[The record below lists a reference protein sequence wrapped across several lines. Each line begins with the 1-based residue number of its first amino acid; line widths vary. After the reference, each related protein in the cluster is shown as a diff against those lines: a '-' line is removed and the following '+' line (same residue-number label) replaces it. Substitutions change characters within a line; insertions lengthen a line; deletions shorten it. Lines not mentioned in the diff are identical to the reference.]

1 LSRETIEFFN
11 NTTPLFT
18 PLSAMSCGGQHVGER
33 SFGTL
38 SMCSTVAPVMITDSS
53 VLSSPCTSVC
63 VLVRVL
69 TSPERARA
77 ADGGVIDASDAE
89 RFRFAGVTASNATV
103 AAAAAMHT
111 SRCSLYEPGLA
122 PSSER
127 TVFAIITH
135 PLHHHVPHDF
145 ESHCS
150 QPSLPRAACQ

>member
-1 LSRETIEFFN
+1 
-11 NTTPLFT
+11 
-18 PLSAMSCGGQHVGER
+18 MSCGGQHVGER

-77 ADGGVIDASDAE
+77 VDGGVIDASDAE
-89 RFRFAGVTASNATV
+89 RFRFAGVTASNAAV
-103 AAAAAMHT
+103 AAAAAVRT
-111 SRCSLYEPGLA
+111 SRCSLYEPASPRQASARSLR
-122 PSSER
+122 SR
-127 TVFAIITH
+127 TRCTTWRYD
-135 PLHHHVPHDF
+135 VPHDF